1 MTTAFIVLGV
11 IIIAALSAYA
21 TYLLIQVRKQ
31 KLLKLKHKQEQADA
45 AKAKANEL
53 LDNIRYIANAMVE
66 ERCELS
72 EGVMRI
78 VKLSQLVGIS
88 ELVANHYPATFE
100 HFEVIKEHPIK
111 DQRKALE
118 KQERMKLDFARMRSE
133 SELEAKILEEA
144 KRLSELKL
152 GPLH

>member
-1 MTTAFIVLGV
+1 MTTAVIVLA
-11 IIIAALSAYA
+11 IIIVVALAAYA
-21 TYLLIQVRKQ
+21 GYLLTQVRKQ
-31 KLLKLKHKQEQADA
+31 EQLKAKLKQEQADA

-66 ERCELS
+66 GRCELS

-88 ELVANHYPATFE
+88 ELVANHYPATFQ

-111 DQRKALE
+111 DDRKSLE
-118 KQERMKLDFARMRSE
+118 KQTRMKLDFARMRSE
-133 SELEAKILEEA
+133 SELEVKILEEA
-144 KRLSELKL
+144 KRLSELN
-152 GPLH
+152 PSSLH